1 MPVYAFKGRNRGN
14 EVVVGE
20 RFAPDRQ
27 TLENLLRREQISV
40 SSIREKGKE
49 VAIPKLGKRQK
60 VKAKELAIFTRQFS
74 VMIDAG
80 LPLVQCLEI
89 LGNQQTNNY
98 FKQTILQ
105 VRSDVESGM
114 TLAESMSRHPKVFE
128 SLYVNMV
135 AAGETGGILD
145 LILQRLSVYIEKIVK
160 LKSDVVSALIYPS
173 AVIVLAVGVVSIIM
187 IVVIPAFKNIF
198 ESLLGP
204 GEALPLPTEIVI
216 RISDLL
222 VSYWWIVL
230 IFIGGTAYG
239 GKAYYETPNGRR
251 VIDNYLLKAPVLG
264 DILRK
269 IAVSRFSRTLSTLL
283 SSGVPILESL
293 DITARTAGNVIITEA
308 IMKVRTGIEQG
319 QTIVE
324 PLKASGVFPSMVS
337 QMIAVGEQTGALDA
351 MLSKIADFYEQEVDA
366 AIANL
371 LTLLEPIMIV
381 FLGVTIGSIVI
392 SMYMP
397 LFVLIGKLAS
407 RS

>member
-27 TLENLLRREQISV
+27 TLENLLRREQVIV
-40 SSIREKGKE
+40 TSIKEKGKE
-49 VAIPKLGKRQK
+49 VAIPKLGRRQK

-80 LPLVQCLEI
+80 LPLVQCLDI
-89 LGNQQTNNY
+89 LGNQQPNAF

-128 SLYVNMV
+128 PLYVNMV

-145 LILQRLSVYIEKIVK
+145 LILQRLSTYIEKIVK
-160 LKSDVVSALIYPS
+160 LKSDVISALIYPS
-173 AVIVLAVGVVSIIM
+173 AVVVLAVVVVAVIM
-187 IVVIPAFKNIF
+187 VVVIPAFKNIF
-198 ESLLGP
+198 EGMLGP
-204 GEALPLPTEIVI
+204 GESLPLPTEIVI
-216 RISDLL
+216 SISDFMA
-222 VSYWWIVL
+222 SYWWIMAIV
-230 IFIGGTAYG
+230 IGGISYAI
-239 GKAYYETPNGRR
+239 KAYYETSNGRR
-251 VIDNYLLKAPVLG
+251 VIDNLLLKLPVMG

-269 IAVSRFSRTLSTLL
+269 VAVARFSRTLATLL

-293 DITARTAGNVIITEA
+293 DITARTAGNVIISDA
-308 IMKVRTGIEQG
+308 IMKIRTGIEQG

-324 PLKASGVFPSMVS
+324 PLKASGIFPPMVG
-337 QMIAVGEQTGALDA
+337 QMIGVGEQTGALDS
-351 MLSKIADFYEQEVDA
+351 MLSKIADFYEAEVDA
-366 AIANL
+366 AIANM

-397 LFVLIGKLAS
+397 LFVLIGRLAGAH
-407 RS
+407 